1 MNGKKK
7 NNKKL
12 VLDSGKVSHY
22 LKKRIRRRIIFIL
35 TDFLLLKFNIY
46 NLHFLERN

>member
-1 MNGKKK
+1 MNGKKNK
-7 NNKKL
+7 NKKL

-22 LKKRIRRRIIFIL
+22 IRSDLGLNHFNMNRFF
-35 TDFLLLKFNIY
+35 TLKFNNY